1 MSIFFSNRKGKSD
14 LPNSNLFYFIYMTIL
29 LASINIYTTCLP
41 GIQRIPSRVSQFW
54 EPKLQSIV
62 SCHVVLGIDSGS
74 PGRAKSALEL
84 RSHLFSLTNQISY
97 FILRLNKQPLIS
109 NAFSH
114 FIFPHQTY
122 SLELNQTLREM
133 QLAKLPLSM
142 SSATSW
148 CQQHWLLSSLN
159 TATSCLPLLS

>member
-1 MSIFFSNRKGKSD
+1 
-14 LPNSNLFYFIYMTIL
+14 MTIL

-41 GIQRIPSRVSQFW
+41 GIQRSPNRVSQFGNPNCRASWAATWCW
-54 EPKLQSIV
+54 ELTLDPLEEE
-62 SCHVVLGIDSGS
+62 
-74 PGRAKSALEL
+74 KSALEL

-159 TATSCLPLLS
+159 TATSCLSLLS

>member
-1 MSIFFSNRKGKSD
+1 
-14 LPNSNLFYFIYMTIL
+14 MTIL

-41 GIQRIPSRVSQFW
+41 GIQRSPNRVSQFW

-122 SLELNQTLREM
+122 SLELNQTVGSWQSFLSPWVQQLPGVSSIGSFPPWILQLPVCLSCPREQCM
-133 QLAKLPLSM
+133 KLSYFGFLV
-142 SSATSW
+142 
-148 CQQHWLLSSLN
+148 LLWSI
-159 TATSCLPLLS
+159 ACCGK